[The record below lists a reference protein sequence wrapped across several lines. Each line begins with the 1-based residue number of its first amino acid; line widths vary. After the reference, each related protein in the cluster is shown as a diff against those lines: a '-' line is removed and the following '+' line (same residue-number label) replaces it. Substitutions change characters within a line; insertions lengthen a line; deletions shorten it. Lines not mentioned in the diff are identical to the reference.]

1 MPIISKFF
9 GIAIRLFYDEH
20 NPPHL
25 HAEYQRKKSVFDF
38 QGNIIRGSLF
48 SKTATRLI
56 REWIDLHSAELEA
69 DWKLAK
75 AGKQIRKIDPL
86 T

>member
-1 MPIISKFF
+1 M
-9 GIAIRLFYDEH
+9 
-20 NPPHL
+20 HL
-25 HAEYQRKKSVFDF
+25 TPLPTTYS
-38 QGNIIRGSLF
+38 SLHR
-48 SKTATRLI
+48 SAGTTGWGWWSQVHRPI